1 MSPGEACVEAFG
13 VAVGCREARE
23 RRCEVV
29 RGMNAG
35 CMIIYT
41 TNIYISLYIQYMCAT
56 VST

>member
-35 CMIIYT
+35 YMIIYT
-41 TNIYISLYIQYMCAT
+41 TYIYISLYIQYMCAT